1 MKNERLDRKTAGVVG
16 ARPALVSVLGAEVG
30 VAVVA
35 IWG

>member
-1 MKNERLDRKTAGVVG
+1 MKDERLDRKTAGVAG
-16 ARPALVSVLGAEVG
+16 TRPALVSVLGAEVS